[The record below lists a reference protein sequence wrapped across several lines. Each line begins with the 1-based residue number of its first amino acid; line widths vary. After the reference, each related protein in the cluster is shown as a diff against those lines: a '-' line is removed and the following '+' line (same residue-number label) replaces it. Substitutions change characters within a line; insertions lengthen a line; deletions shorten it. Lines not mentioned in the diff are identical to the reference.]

1 MNKKRVFLI
10 LLLAFIL
17 LPLWMWMAWLF
28 TPKKKMIAAIIDK
41 TVMSISGQEHVSF
54 TWILTHE
61 RITKNKTSFYKTGND
76 YFGFFPLEQEKF
88 RLKGLERF
96 SPAML
101 EKLSTDADLVYFTDT
116 YGIYRNEWYAKKNIS
131 ERSGIIYGGMSEQD
145 LAFLRN
151 MKLKHKL
158 IITEFN
164 TIGSPTSPEIRNA
177 FENMFGLKWSGW
189 TGRYFSSLDT
199 TVNAELPKWLIRN
212 YKNQHTG
219 QWPFHNAGIAFVNN
233 SDQVVVVEEKT
244 QLTDA
249 MPYIESNRDG
259 QKKFGL
265 PHRINYSFWFDI
277 ILPDTVVNNTIA
289 EFKITVNAAGEAEL
303 NKNNI
308 PAHFPAVTI
317 HNGSDYQFYY
327 FSGDFCDNP
336 INMTTAYFKGIRFF
350 KSLFYTTANAG
361 GRAGFFWNF
370 YQPLMTT
377 IVNDYYHQLKKH

>member
-1 MNKKRVFLI
+1 MNKKRVFLF

-28 TPKKKMIAAIIDK
+28 TPKKKIIAAIIDK

-54 TWILTHE
+54 TWILNHE
-61 RITKNKTSFYKTGND
+61 RFTKNKTSFYKTGND
-76 YFGFFPLEQEKF
+76 YFGFFPLEKEKF

-233 SDQVVVVEEKT
+233 SDQVVIVEEKT

-249 MPYIESNRDG
+249 MPYIESNSNG

-265 PHRINYSFWFDI
+265 PHRINYPFWFDI

-289 EFKITVNAAGEAEL
+289 EFKITVNAAGVAEL

-350 KSLFYTTANAG
+350 KSFFYTTANAG
-361 GRAGFFWNF
+361 GRVGFFWNF